1 VIHPVE
7 VLDALRAVIDPETS
21 RDIVRLGLVRDLKV
35 DDQLVSFRVV
45 LPDPVA
51 PFASV
56 VADLSRDAVMSSFP
70 GASVDVTMDN
80 EMITFGDDIAIER
93 DANAGTAPTV
103 RNIIA
108 VASGKG
114 GVGKSTVAVNL
125 AVSLARLGFDV
136 GLMDADIYG
145 PSVPMMFGVTDAR
158 PRVNDHRKLLPVE
171 QHGIKLL
178 SMGFLVEPDKAVI
191 WRGPMVSNAIRQFFG
206 DTAWGELDYLV
217 MDLPPGTGDIQLTIV
232 QTIGLTGAV
241 VVSTPQEVALADARK
256 AVGMF
261 EQVSVPVLGLVENM
275 AWFSPPDMPDR
286 RYPIFGVGGAR
297 RLAEELGVPLLGE
310 IPIEQ
315 SLREACDVGVPVVI
329 GEPDSPVAAIFL
341 DIARE
346 MSIQVDLRNAGLD
359 PTHRVEILYR

>member
-1 VIHPVE
+1 MHPAE
-7 VLDALRAVIDPETS
+7 VLDSLRAVADPETAK
-21 RDIVRLGLVRDLKV
+21 DIVRLGLVRDLKV
-35 DDQLVSFRVV
+35 EDNHVSFRVV
-45 LPDPVA
+45 LPDPTV
-51 PFASV
+51 PFASR
-56 VADLSRDAVMSSFP
+56 VADLSRDAVISTFP
-70 GASVDVTMDN
+70 GASVDVAMDN
-80 EMITFGDDIAIER
+80 EMIGFGDDITIER

-103 RNIIA
+103 RNIVA

-125 AVSLARLGFDV
+125 AAALARLGFDV

-158 PRVNDHRKLLPVE
+158 PRVNDNRKLIPVE
-171 QHGIKLL
+171 RHGIKLL
-178 SMGFLVEPDKAVI
+178 SMGFMVEPEKAVI

-206 DTAWGELDYLV
+206 DTAWGDLDYLV

-261 EQVSVPVLGLVENM
+261 DQVGVPVLGLVENM

-286 RYPIFGVGGAR
+286 RYAIFGEGGAR
-297 RLAEELGVPLLGE
+297 RLAEQLDVPLLGE

-315 SLREACDVGVPVVI
+315 SLRESCDEGVPVVI
-329 GEPDSPVAAIFL
+329 GEPDSRVAAIFC

-359 PTHRVEILYR
+359 PTNRVEILYR